1 MGSPGTPHQP
11 APQPAG
17 MEARQWCGDLR
28 PADGGRTVTLCGWV
42 DRRRDHGGVI
52 FIDLR
57 DRSGTVQITVD
68 PELAGSDPAAREA
81 FAAAFETASHLR
93 NETVL
98 QVSGRLRERPAES
111 INERLATGQVEV
123 VASAITVLNAVKG
136 NLPFPVSV
144 HDEENTREELRLRH
158 RYLDLRRERM
168 NGNLRLRHQVVKTIR
183 AFLAGAGPAEA
194 GEGFIEVETPV
205 LTRSTPEGARDY
217 LVPSR
222 VCGGEWFA
230 LPQSP
235 QLFKQLLMVGG
246 LERYYQ
252 IARCFRDED
261 LRADR
266 QPEFT
271 QLDMEMSFLDQEQ
284 ILALNERL
292 IAAIWKQVKGVELPR
307 PFPRLSWHEAMERYG
322 TDRPD
327 TRYGLELVTVSD
339 LVAGMGFKVFS
350 GAVAAGGAVKVL
362 PVPGGNAAISNVRI
376 KPGGDVFSEAQ
387 KAGAGGLAFIRVR
400 ENGEIDTIGAIKDN
414 LSPEVKA
421 ELLART
427 GAQPGTLLL
436 FGAGDTATV
445 NKALDRVRQFLA
457 RELALVPKDPRAGTS
472 QGAASGAEGAEA
484 GAAEA
489 AASEGWHFLWVV
501 DFPMF
506 DYNAEE
512 QRYEA
517 LHHPFCAPNAEDL
530 GDDPA
535 QWAAKLPGARAQ
547 AYDLVLNGLELG
559 GGSLRIHDSALQR
572 QVLQTIGLPLEEAE
586 RQFGFLLEALD
597 MGAPPHGGIA
607 FGLDRMTML
616 LAGEES
622 IRDTIAFPK
631 TQQARCLMTQA
642 PAGVAGKQLEEL
654 HVASTWTEEA

>member
-1 MGSPGTPHQP
+1 MRSHG
-11 APQPAG
+11 
-17 MEARQWCGDLR
+17 CGDLR
-28 PADGGRTVTLCGWV
+28 PGAIGQAVQLCGWV

-68 PELAGSDPAAREA
+68 PELAGNGPGEREA
-81 FAAAFETASHLR
+81 FAAVFDTASHLR
-93 NETVL
+93 NETVI
-98 QVSGRLRERPAES
+98 QVEGTLRARPAES
-111 INERLATGQVEV
+111 INGRLATGEVEV
-123 VASAITVLNAVKG
+123 LASTIRVLNAVKG
-136 NLPFPVSV
+136 TLPFPVSV

-168 NGNLRLRHQVVKTIR
+168 NANLRLRHRTTQAIR
-183 AFLAGAGPAEA
+183 GFLESAD
-194 GEGFIEVETPV
+194 FIEVETPV

-246 LERYYQ
+246 MERYYQ

-271 QLDMEMSFLDQEQ
+271 QLDMEMSFMDQEE
-284 ILALNERL
+284 ILALNEGL
-292 IAAIWKQVKGVELPR
+292 IAAIWKAVKGVELPL
-307 PFPRLSWHEAMERYG
+307 PFPRLTWHDAMERYG

-327 TRYGLELVTVSD
+327 TRYGLELVNVSD
-339 LVAGMGFKVFS
+339 LVADMGFKVFS
-350 GAVAAGGAVKVL
+350 GAVAAGGSVKVL
-362 PVPGGNAAISNVRI
+362 PIPGGNEAISNVRI

-414 LSPEVKA
+414 LSEAKKA

-457 RELALVPKDPRAGTS
+457 RELGLIPADRDNSA
-472 QGAASGAEGAEA
+472 
-484 GAAEA
+484 
-489 AASEGWHFLWVV
+489 WNFLWVV

-506 DYNAEE
+506 EFNAGEN
-512 QRYEA
+512 RYEA

-530 GDDPA
+530 GTDPER
-535 QWAAKLPGARAQ
+535 WADTLPSARAQ

-572 QVLQTIGLPLEEAE
+572 QVLQTVGLPLEEAE
-586 RQFGFLLEALD
+586 RQFGFLMEALD
-597 MGAPPHGGIA
+597 MGAPPHGGLA
-607 FGLDRMTML
+607 FGLDRMVML

-642 PAGVAGKQLEEL
+642 PASVAPKQLEEL
-654 HVASTWTEEA
+654 HVASTWVADEQG

>member
-1 MGSPGTPHQP
+1 MRSNG
-11 APQPAG
+11 
-17 MEARQWCGDLR
+17 CGELR
-28 PADGGRTVTLCGWV
+28 EQQIDDNVQLCGWV

-68 PELAGSDPAAREA
+68 PDLGAEA
-81 FAAAFETASHLR
+81 FSVAEHLR
-93 NETVL
+93 SETVL
-98 QVSGRLRERPAES
+98 QVRGRVRRRPAES
-111 INERLATGQVEV
+111 LNEKLATGAVEV
-123 VASAITVLNAVKG
+123 LANGITVLNRVKG

-158 RYLDLRRERM
+158 RYLDLRRKRM
-168 NGNLRLRHQVVKTIR
+168 NDNLRLRARTIQAAR
-183 AFLAGAGPAEA
+183 RFLED
-194 GEGFIEVETPV
+194 EGFIEVETPV

-217 LVPSR
+217 VLPSR

-246 LERYYQ
+246 IERYYQ
-252 IARCFRDED
+252 VARCFRDED

-271 QLDMEMSFLDQEQ
+271 QLDIEMSFMDQEQ
-284 ILALNERL
+284 ILELNESL
-292 IAAIWKQVKGVELPR
+292 ICAIWKAVKGIELPR
-307 PFPRLSWHEAMERYG
+307 PFPRMTWHDAMERYG

-327 TRYGLELVTVSD
+327 TRYGMELVTVSD
-339 LVAGMGFKVFS
+339 IVKEMGFKVFS
-350 GAVAAGGAVKVL
+350 GAVKSGGAVKVIA
-362 PVPGGNAAISNVRI
+362 VPGGNDALSNVRI
-376 KPGGDVFSEAQ
+376 KPGGDVFGEAQ
-387 KAGAGGLAFIRVR
+387 AAGAGGLAFIRVR
-400 ENGEIDTIGAIKDN
+400 EGGEIDTIGAIKDN
-414 LSPEVKA
+414 LSDEQKQ
-421 ELLART
+421 ELLSRT

-445 NKALDRVRQFLA
+445 NKALDRVRQYLA
-457 RELALVPKDPRAGTS
+457 RELDMVQADRDND
-472 QGAASGAEGAEA
+472 Q
-484 GAAEA
+484 
-489 AASEGWHFLWVV
+489 WNFLWVV

-506 DYNAEE
+506 EFNSDEN
-512 QRYEA
+512 RFEA

-530 GDDPA
+530 GNDPSE
-535 QWAAKLPGARAQ
+535 WAKTLPQARAQ

-572 QVLQTIGLPLEEAE
+572 QVLQTVGLPLEEAQE
-586 RQFGFLLEALD
+586 QFGFLMDALD
-597 MGAPPHGGIA
+597 VGAPPHGGLA
-607 FGLDRMTML
+607 FGVDRMVML

-631 TQQARCLMTQA
+631 TQQARCLMTNA
-642 PAGVAGKQLEEL
+642 PGNVADKQLEEL
-654 HVASTWTEEA
+654 HVASTWVEENDEAAN

>member
-1 MGSPGTPHQP
+1 MRSNG
-11 APQPAG
+11 
-17 MEARQWCGDLR
+17 CGDLR
-28 PADGGRTVTLCGWV
+28 EKHIDQQVQLCGWV

-68 PELAGSDPAAREA
+68 PDLGAEA
-81 FAAAFETASHLR
+81 FAVAEHLR
-93 NETVL
+93 SETVL
-98 QVSGRLRERPAES
+98 QVNGKVRGRPAES
-111 INERLATGQVEV
+111 LNDKLATGAVEV
-123 VASAITVLNAVKG
+123 LASGITVLNSVKG

-158 RYLDLRRERM
+158 RYLDLRRRRM
-168 NGNLRLRHQVVKTIR
+168 NDNLRLRARTIQAAR
-183 AFLAGAGPAEA
+183 RFLEDA
-194 GEGFIEVETPV
+194 GFIEVETPV

-217 LVPSR
+217 VLPSR

-246 LERYYQ
+246 IERYYQ
-252 IARCFRDED
+252 VARCFRDED

-271 QLDMEMSFLDQEQ
+271 QLDIEMSFMDQEE
-284 ILALNERL
+284 ILELNESL
-292 IAAIWKQVKGVELPR
+292 ICTIWKEVKGIELPR
-307 PFPRLSWHEAMERYG
+307 PFPRMTWHDAMERFG

-327 TRYGLELVTVSD
+327 TRYGMELVTVSD
-339 LVAGMGFKVFS
+339 IVRDMGFKVFS
-350 GAVAAGGAVKVL
+350 GAVKSGGSVKVIA
-362 PVPGGNAAISNVRI
+362 VPGGNDALSNVRI

-387 KAGAGGLAFIRVR
+387 AAGAGGLAFIRVR
-400 ENGEIDTIGAIKDN
+400 DGGEIDTIGAIKDN
-414 LSPEVKA
+414 LSDEQKQ
-421 ELLART
+421 ELLGRT

-445 NKALDRVRQFLA
+445 NKALDRVRQYLA
-457 RELALVPKDPRAGTS
+457 RELGMIKPDREND
-472 QGAASGAEGAEA
+472 Q
-484 GAAEA
+484 
-489 AASEGWHFLWVV
+489 WNFLWVV

-506 DYNAEE
+506 EFNSDED
-512 QRYEA
+512 RYEA
-517 LHHPFCAPNAEDL
+517 LHHPFCAPNTGDL
-530 GDDPA
+530 GSDPS
-535 QWAAKLPGARAQ
+535 QWANTLPAARAQ

-572 QVLQTIGLPLEEAE
+572 QVLQTVGLPLEEAQQ
-586 RQFGFLLEALD
+586 QFGFLMDALD
-597 MGAPPHGGIA
+597 VGAPPHGGLA
-607 FGLDRMTML
+607 FGIDRMVML

-631 TQQARCLMTQA
+631 TQQARCLMTNA
-642 PAGVAGKQLEEL
+642 PGNVADKQLEEL
-654 HVASTWTEEA
+654 HVASTWVEENDEAAN